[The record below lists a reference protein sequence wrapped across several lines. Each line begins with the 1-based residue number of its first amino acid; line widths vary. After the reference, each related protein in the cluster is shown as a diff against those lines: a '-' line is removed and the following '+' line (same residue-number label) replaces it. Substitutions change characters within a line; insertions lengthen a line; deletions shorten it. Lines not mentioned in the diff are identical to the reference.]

1 MAGDH
6 PMTAPGLVPLVEDY
20 LAVRRRLGFQLDKPA
35 ALLAGF
41 ARYAD
46 QAGHQGPVTTD
57 LALRWVLSSGSG
69 REARAARLTAV
80 RGFARY
86 RAAFDPGTEI
96 PPPGLLG
103 GRAGRSQPHIYTD
116 GEITAL
122 LGQASLLA
130 PRRGLC
136 PRTYVTLFSLLAATG
151 LRLSEACRLQAG
163 DVDLTGGVLT
173 IRATKFRKARLVPLH
188 PTATLALSRYAS
200 DRGGYRNIA
209 PPESFFRTERKPAL
223 TADTVGHTF
232 SRLRQRLGWTAAGRA
247 RRPVIHDL
255 RHTFAVRSLVRFCED
270 GTDVERKILAL
281 ATYLGHAHVRHTYW
295 YLTAVPELMAITSQ
309 RFEQFARQP
318 HGGQA

>member
-1 MAGDH
+1 
-6 PMTAPGLVPLVEDY
+6 MTAPGLVPLVEDY

-41 ARYAD
+41 ARYAG
-46 QAGHQGPVTTD
+46 QAGHQGPITTD
-57 LALRWVLSSGSG
+57 LALRWVLSSSSG
-69 REARAARLTAV
+69 GEARAARLTAV

-151 LRLSEACRLQAG
+151 LRLSAACRLEAR

-173 IRATKFRKARLVPLH
+173 IRATKFRKPRLVPPH

-200 DRGGYRNIA
+200 DRDGYRNID
-209 PPESFFRTERKPAL
+209 PPGSFFRTERKPAL
-223 TADTVGHTF
+223 TADTVEHTF
-232 SRLRQRLGWTAAGRA
+232 SRLRQRLGWTAAGRV

-255 RHTFAVRSLVRFCED
+255 RHTFAVRRLVRFCED